1 MATAGG
7 SKWSLIRPFLVI
19 LLIHS
24 LAIYLFT
31 RGFLLTRTEL
41 ASYSHCSDL
50 THSPCSSISYSRR
63 RSNSTPPPDESP
75 DELHQDRR
83 CWTKPAV
90 DRLVI
95 IVLDA
100 LRQSFLSALPRLLSS
115 FHKQIG
121 RPNSD
126 FLIYKKPWMDKLRVL
141 QKLAAA
147 EGSSARIFK
156 AIADPPTTS
165 LQRLKVKCRK

>member
-1 MATAGG
+1 MDGPKYPHAHTQNSLVLLPFHGSTQPFTLDFIESHPLETRIRRRNQTAFLPPLSLCPLALAMETAGG

-31 RGFLLTRTEL
+31 RGFLLTRIEL
-41 ASYSHCSDL
+41 ASFSHCSDL
-50 THSPCSSISYSRR
+50 THSPCSSISSSHR
-63 RSNSTPPPDESP
+63 RSNFTPPPDESP

-100 LRQSFLSALPRLLSS
+100 LR
-115 FHKQIG
+115 
-121 RPNSD
+121 
-126 FLIYKKPWMDKLRVL
+126 
-141 QKLAAA
+141 
-147 EGSSARIFK
+147 
-156 AIADPPTTS
+156 
-165 LQRLKVKCRK
+165 

>member
-126 FLIYKKPWMDKLRVL
+126 FLIC
-141 QKLAAA
+141 
-147 EGSSARIFK
+147 F
-156 AIADPPTTS
+156 
-165 LQRLKVKCRK
+165 RL